1 MFLEIFVSMVVFL
14 IGIFLIHIFL
24 GPRLI
29 QIPNSCEKLRK
40 EALDAAKRYEKL
52 RKAVLKL
59 INKYQKLK
67 KQVEELKKKKRD
79 CDAEYQKQEDKFNED
94 SVHTGP

>member
-14 IGIFLIHIFL
+14 MGIFLIHIFL

-29 QIPNSCEKLRK
+29 KIPNSCEKLRK

-67 KQVEELKKKKRD
+67 KQVEELKKKKKD
-79 CDAEYQKQEDKFNED
+79 CEAEYQKQEDEFNED